1 VQLSFVDAAIP
12 VAGMPVTVVRTYDS
26 RRKAVRGDFGYG
38 WSLDIKRGSAA
49 HNRPVGDGL
58 SIYTGSEDFSFPC
71 QRTAEQ
77 RSHFTEIR
85 LSDREWY
92 IFRPALANLEG
103 VSGHCAGDVFFDFV
117 DGTQAGAQLE
127 ILGDNEVIS
136 TGYDPLHPFVAGTL
150 VYAANATETF
160 DPKDLRLTLPDGRVY
175 DVNIDTGIR
184 RVQDRNGNALFFQ
197 DNGVYAA
204 SGKGMTFERDA
215 QGRVTRLIDPSGRT
229 VEYGYDLN
237 GDLVHVTNEIAE
249 NTQYI
254 YKHSAELEHHLDKVI
269 GPAGDPLAKLD
280 YDASGRLVK
289 ACDADKG
296 CTQSSYDL
304 NQRTVVQIDA
314 TQVST
319 QYAYD
324 LSGNVTSQTDGLGHT
339 TSFQYDGNDNVTRAE
354 GPDGSIATYTY
365 DSNSNLLTRVLPHE
379 AGELAADFTYQYA
392 YNTRNDRT
400 SVTLPSGGVIAY
412 EYDTAGNQTV
422 VKDGAGNAIETRT
435 YNADGTVATR
445 TDRFGTTSYQGYVD
459 GQPMLI
465 VDPHGAQ
472 IELEYDNNGRLTAR
486 HERGQTTAMSYDAA
500 GRRTL
505 VDYGHGSTV
514 DFEYST
520 GKADWTKISGPTFG
534 TVTRS
539 FTAKGLLS
547 GWTEPNGDAFVRL
560 YDGDGR
566 VKEEIDALGN
576 RTTYAYDAAGRLRTI
591 TDLALNAT
599 TTFERDVAGR
609 VTKTTDALGH
619 ETHTTY
625 KLGGR
630 LESTTNARGKTTSF
644 DRTPTSASI
653 TDALSRTTVTSLST
667 YGLPG
672 STTYPGGASTASS
685 YLGTTRL
692 DGSQQFPTSFE
703 DELERSR
710 DYGYDAKSGLS
721 SATDLAGEQWDYQ
734 YMPAAGSGISYDV
747 MSGSVAPSQQD
758 GGASAYQSSAGGTE
772 YRDVA
777 TTGGGDGSNFAHL
790 LSQVTSPMGEVT
802 KFERGA
808 NGRIS
813 KVTYPDGGIRQLTYD
828 SKNRPGLIELPQGQ
842 VVSLEYDTVGREIS
856 RTVYNRDG
864 QALTPTGEFRMLSY
878 GVGDRI
884 EEMEDPTGVTTYS
897 YDAAGRFTG
906 ITYPSGA
913 SVKYTRDK
921 LDRTTDVR
929 VKPKAAAAEIV
940 THYVYDPNGN
950 LAEITDSNGGVT
962 GFAYDDADRLTSR
975 VLPNGVVTS
984 YEYDSRDRVLSVV
997 HRNASNAVLAS
1008 VVYERSASG
1017 EPTKITRED
1026 GTYTRVEYDSAL
1038 RVSKESSFDANGVLV
1053 AETQYGYDLD
1063 GNRTSK
1069 TTLTESESYSYAA
1082 GFKLTGISG
1091 TGGSEVYGHDAGGR
1105 LTSIDRGGVHRVMEY
1120 DSMDHITR
1128 VTDGGLEVERYT
1140 FDGTGRR
1147 VGVGAGASAKRFLI
1161 APSLGDGYESPQA
1174 VTDGSGN
1181 VIATYVYAGEHPIMR
1196 IGAGGQVEYLLAD
1209 SMGSVIGKASGA
1221 GASTAS
1227 IKYTAFGEV
1236 ASAVGASAGI
1246 DSAVGAE
1253 PRFHGMTLDAGTGLY
1268 FVRARTYD
1276 SRTGRFVSRDPVDGI
1291 TREPERNNPYTFAN
1305 SNPQRW
1311 SDPTGLF
1318 TLADI
1323 SAAGV
1328 VAAEL
1333 ATIAIARAGAH
1344 FLFVLSAAAVGT
1356 TIGWTYDAAQERAK
1370 DRANETTI
1378 DIGID
1383 TIRRQQ
1389 DRSSTYLILQG
1400 VRRAKSAQLLGMM
1413 TIAAI
1418 VEGAGVTVQQLPL
1431 DSLLSPKPVIDVRR
1445 EVDAKR
1451 FSSRLEEVRNG
1462 EFAPIVVI
1470 PSNRGTPLRDV
1481 QIVYGV
1487 GGP

>member
-1 VQLSFVDAAIP
+1 
-12 VAGMPVTVVRTYDS
+12 
-26 RRKAVRGDFGYG
+26 
-38 WSLDIKRGSAA
+38 
-49 HNRPVGDGL
+49 
-58 SIYTGSEDFSFPC
+58 
-71 QRTAEQ
+71 
-77 RSHFTEIR
+77 
-85 LSDREWY
+85 
-92 IFRPALANLEG
+92 
-103 VSGHCAGDVFFDFV
+103 
-117 DGTQAGAQLE
+117 
-127 ILGDNEVIS
+127 
-136 TGYDPLHPFVAGTL
+136 
-150 VYAANATETF
+150 
-160 DPKDLRLTLPDGRVY
+160 
-175 DVNIDTGIR
+175 
-184 RVQDRNGNALFFQ
+184 
-197 DNGVYAA
+197 
-204 SGKGMTFERDA
+204 
-215 QGRVTRLIDPSGRT
+215 
-229 VEYGYDLN
+229 
-237 GDLVHVTNEIAE
+237 
-249 NTQYI
+249 
-254 YKHSAELEHHLDKVI
+254 
-269 GPAGDPLAKLD
+269 
-280 YDASGRLVK
+280 
-289 ACDADKG
+289 
-296 CTQSSYDL
+296 
-304 NQRTVVQIDA
+304 
-314 TQVST
+314 
-319 QYAYD
+319 
-324 LSGNVTSQTDGLGHT
+324 
-339 TSFQYDGNDNVTRAE
+339 
-354 GPDGSIATYTY
+354 
-365 DSNSNLLTRVLPHE
+365 
-379 AGELAADFTYQYA
+379 
-392 YNTRNDRT
+392 
-400 SVTLPSGGVIAY
+400 
-412 EYDTAGNQTV
+412 
-422 VKDGAGNAIETRT
+422 
-435 YNADGTVATR
+435 
-445 TDRFGTTSYQGYVD
+445 
-459 GQPMLI
+459 
-465 VDPHGAQ
+465 
-472 IELEYDNNGRLTAR
+472 
-486 HERGQTTAMSYDAA
+486 
-500 GRRTL
+500 
-505 VDYGHGSTV
+505 
-514 DFEYST
+514 
-520 GKADWTKISGPTFG
+520 
-534 TVTRS
+534 
-539 FTAKGLLS
+539 
-547 GWTEPNGDAFVRL
+547 
-560 YDGDGR
+560 
-566 VKEEIDALGN
+566 
-576 RTTYAYDAAGRLRTI
+576 
-591 TDLALNAT
+591 
-599 TTFERDVAGR
+599 
-609 VTKTTDALGH
+609 
-619 ETHTTY
+619 
-625 KLGGR
+625 
-630 LESTTNARGKTTSF
+630 
-644 DRTPTSASI
+644 
-653 TDALSRTTVTSLST
+653 
-667 YGLPG
+667 
-672 STTYPGGASTASS
+672 
-685 YLGTTRL
+685 
-692 DGSQQFPTSFE
+692 
-703 DELERSR
+703 
-710 DYGYDAKSGLS
+710 
-721 SATDLAGEQWDYQ
+721 
-734 YMPAAGSGISYDV
+734 
-747 MSGSVAPSQQD
+747 
-758 GGASAYQSSAGGTE
+758 
-772 YRDVA
+772 
-777 TTGGGDGSNFAHL
+777 
-790 LSQVTSPMGEVT
+790 
-802 KFERGA
+802 
-808 NGRIS
+808 
-813 KVTYPDGGIRQLTYD
+813 
-828 SKNRPGLIELPQGQ
+828 
-842 VVSLEYDTVGREIS
+842 
-856 RTVYNRDG
+856 
-864 QALTPTGEFRMLSY
+864 
-878 GVGDRI
+878 
-884 EEMEDPTGVTTYS
+884 
-897 YDAAGRFTG
+897 
-906 ITYPSGA
+906 
-913 SVKYTRDK
+913 
-921 LDRTTDVR
+921 
-929 VKPKAAAAEIV
+929 
-940 THYVYDPNGN
+940 
-950 LAEITDSNGGVT
+950 
-962 GFAYDDADRLTSR
+962 
-975 VLPNGVVTS
+975 
-984 YEYDSRDRVLSVV
+984 VLSVV